1 MIALP
6 LAFAL
11 AQSDPVAVAGA
22 GLVAQIEDDNGPDA
36 KMTSIR
42 SRRCA
47 LAIAGEGKKW
57 SVDMTKVEALS
68 LADTFVYIATPPLK
82 LAIVGDASKADQA
95 AKLKA
100 LATALGEVAARCRQN
115 SQAF

>member
-6 LAFAL
+6 LAL
-11 AQSDPVAVAGA
+11 AVAQPDPVATAAA

-42 SRRCA
+42 SQGCL

-68 LADTFVYIATPPLK
+68 LEDTFVYIAAPPHK
-82 LAIVGDASKADQA
+82 LAIVGDASQADQA

-100 LATALGEVAARCRQN
+100 LATALGKVAARCRQN
-115 SQAF
+115 NQAF